1 MLVGLMKMLPPPDS
15 PAYPNPDWARVENDH
30 GIRLPADYKAFI
42 ERFGAGCID
51 DFLWVIDPFSSSRD
65 LNFDKGDYF
74 RESYAVMK
82 AEFPSDYPRPGYPAE
97 GAFWPWGFTE
107 NGETLVWIVKGE
119 PDSWSVALH
128 SVDQGEEY
136 LIACG
141 CIELLCKLFR
151 REIHSCILPEG
162 FPSARGVP
170 YRFVPFK

>member
-1 MLVGLMKMLPPPDS
+1 MLAGLMKMLPPPDS

-97 GAFWPWGFTE
+97 GHFGLGDSPKMARRWCGSSKA
-107 NGETLVWIVKGE
+107 NQTLGPSRSTVWT
-119 PDSWSVALH
+119 
-128 SVDQGEEY
+128 
-136 LIACG
+136 
-141 CIELLCKLFR
+141 
-151 REIHSCILPEG
+151 RERSI
-162 FPSARGVP
+162 
-170 YRFVPFK
+170 